1 MGKNMIKYIIL
12 AILIIALLVSVKFLG
27 KNNKIEEAIEDV
39 IEKDFNVD
47 VDFNG
52 K

>member
-1 MGKNMIKYIIL
+1 ML
-12 AILIIALLVSVKFLG
+12 AVLIIALLVSAKFLG
-27 KNNKIEEAIEDV
+27 KNNKVEEAIEDV

-47 VDFNG
+47 IDFNG

>member
-1 MGKNMIKYIIL
+1 MVKYIML
-12 AILIIALLVSVKFLG
+12 AVLIFALLVSAKFLG
-27 KNNKIEEAIEDV
+27 KNNKVEEAIEDV

-47 VDFNG
+47 IDFNG

>member
-1 MGKNMIKYIIL
+1 MIKYIIL
-12 AILIIALLVSVKFLG
+12 AILIVALLASMKFLG

>member
-1 MGKNMIKYIIL
+1 MIKYIIL

>member
-1 MGKNMIKYIIL
+1 MVKYIIL

-39 IEKDFNVD
+39 IEKDFNID

>member
-1 MGKNMIKYIIL
+1 MVKYIML
-12 AILIIALLVSVKFLG
+12 AVLIIALLVSAKFLG
-27 KNNKIEEAIEDV
+27 KNNKVEEAIEDV

-47 VDFNG
+47 IDFNG

>member
-1 MGKNMIKYIIL
+1 MVKYIIL
-12 AILIIALLVSVKFLG
+12 AILIIALLISVKFLG